1 MSAYQRILYQT
12 TGGMATITLNR
23 PEKRNAI
30 DGLLIEEL
38 KAALAIARTDDNI
51 RVVTLTGAGKDFC
64 SGADLAGL
72 EKVRHAGVMANM
84 EDARAMAELF
94 IAMRRHP
101 KVIVALVKGRALA
114 GGCGLATACDLIL
127 AEDTASFGYPE
138 VNIGFVPAMVMA
150 ILRRSVPE
158 KRALELITTGDPITA
173 IQAKELGLINQ
184 VFPAADFDKNALAFV
199 KKFEDR
205 SGSALSLIKN
215 LLYHMDTLPF
225 EAAIEAGVHVNGIA
239 RMTEDCQ
246 TGIDRFLKKPPLSKL

>member
-1 MSAYQRILYQT
+1 MSAFERILYQT
-12 TGGMATITLNR
+12 SGGVAAITLNR

-30 DGLLIEEL
+30 DGLLIQEL
-38 KAALAIARTDDNI
+38 KTAFASARSDDET

-101 KVIVALVKGRALA
+101 KLIIALVKGRALA

-127 AEDTASFGYPE
+127 AEDSASFGYPE

-158 KRALELITTGDPITA
+158 KLALELITTGDQITA
-173 IQAKELGLINQ
+173 IHAKNMGMVNH
-184 VFPAADFDKNALAFV
+184 VYPAPEFDQMAFEYV
-199 KKFEDR
+199 KKYVAR
-205 SGSALSLIKN
+205 SASALTLCKN
-215 LLYHMDTLPF
+215 LLYHMDTLSF
-225 EAAIEAGVHVNGIA
+225 EAAVEAGVHVNGIA
-239 RMTEDCQ
+239 RMTGDCQ
-246 TGIDRFLKKPPLSKL
+246 KGIDRFLQRTQSV

>member
-1 MSAYQRILYQT
+1 MTFERILYET
-12 TGGMATITLNR
+12 NGAVAAITLNR

-30 DGLLIEEL
+30 DGLLIQEL
-38 KAALAIARTDDNI
+38 KAAFADARSSAEV

-101 KVIVALVKGRALA
+101 KLIVALVKGRALA

-127 AEDTASFGYPE
+127 ADDAASFGYPE

-158 KRALELITTGDPITA
+158 KQALELIATGDPITS
-173 IQAKELGLINQ
+173 IEAKKLGLINQ
-184 VFPAADFDKNALAFV
+184 VFPEIEFDRMSMEYIQKLAS
-199 KKFEDR
+199 R
-205 SGSALSLIKN
+205 SGSATTLCKN
-215 LLYHMDTLPF
+215 LLYHMDTLSF
-225 EAAIEAGVHVNGIA
+225 EAALEAGVHVNGIA

-246 TGIDRFLKKPPLSKL
+246 AGIDRFLKKAQVFKI